1 MNKQFLPQKHKK
13 GHDIGVH
20 FYQSFANVVCRLLN
34 AAKVEMNTSFN
45 QSLLTLFLPDNMY
58 THVVGK

>member
-13 GHDIGVH
+13 GHDIECI
-20 FYQSFANVVCRLLN
+20 FANVVCRLLN